1 MASSVKICCGRGGGG
16 SACAVRCDRRT
27 VTSRLAP
34 CAVQVTK
41 RRNLSEIGKIS
52 MTMADLEPIPAAKIE
67 RTRIGERKRGGS
79 VVSREKLDEWLRD
92 SVVEIVKNLRESP
105 LLVHL
110 YAESNGALTTTATNP
125 EAEDWPAME
134 GRWDRGEER
143 TPEGVILVEK
153 LADENV
159 AERDLDSEEDDDYGG
174 ACGEGTSAWGIV
186 AQGRGTD
193 NGPVCYLL
201 KTTRVGS
208 GMGTVC
214 THFCLVKVKSFR
226 ETAVSQFKN
235 SWLVQT
241 GQ

>member
-1 MASSVKICCGRGGGG
+1 MTSIRSGGGGGG
-16 SACAVRCDRRT
+16 SARAVRSDRRT
-27 VTSRLAP
+27 VTVGSP
-34 CAVQVTK
+34 CVVPVIN
-41 RRNLSEIGKIS
+41 RRSWVETGKIS
-52 MTMADLEPIPAAKIE
+52 MTMSMADMAPPVK
-67 RTRIGERKRGGS
+67 IGERKRGGS
-79 VVSREKLDEWLRD
+79 VVSREKIEEWLRA

-110 YAESNGALTTTATNP
+110 YAEANGGLSTTAKNP
-125 EAEDWPAME
+125 EAEDWKAMV
-134 GRWDRGEER
+134 GRWGRGEER
-143 TPEGVILVEK
+143 TPEGVIFVEK
-153 LADENV
+153 LADDEN
-159 AERDLDSEEDDDYGG
+159 DHDGYNG
-174 ACGEGTSAWGIV
+174 GEGATSAWGIV

-193 NGPVCYLL
+193 CGPVCYLL

-226 ETAVSQFKN
+226 ETALSQLNN

>member
-1 MASSVKICCGRGGGG
+1 MASSARICCGGGG

-27 VTSRLAP
+27 VTAP
-34 CAVQVTK
+34 SSCVVPVNN
-41 RRNLSEIGKIS
+41 RRNCFEIGKVS
-52 MTMADLEPIPAAKIE
+52 MTMADLGPTPAVKIE
-67 RTRIGERKRGGS
+67 KTNIGERKRGGS

-110 YAESNGALTTTATNP
+110 YAEANGGLTTTATSP

-134 GRWDRGEER
+134 RKWGRGEER
-143 TPEGVILVEK
+143 TPEGVIFVEK
-153 LADENV
+153 LADDDV
-159 AERDLDSEEDDDYGG
+159 ADRDPNSEGDDDYGG

-193 NGPVCYLL
+193 CGPVCYLL

-226 ETAVSQFKN
+226 ETAVSQLNN

>member
-1 MASSVKICCGRGGGG
+1 MASIRCGGGGG

-27 VTSRLAP
+27 VTPVRSSSCVVP
-34 CAVQVTK
+34 VIN
-41 RRNLSEIGKIS
+41 RRNWVETGKIS
-52 MTMADLEPIPAAKIE
+52 MTMTMTADLTPVSN
-67 RTRIGERKRGGS
+67 GERKRGGS
-79 VVSREKLDEWLRD
+79 VVSREKIEQWLRD

-110 YAESNGALTTTATNP
+110 YAEANGGLSTTATSP
-125 EAEDWPAME
+125 EEGDWEAME
-134 GRWDRGEER
+134 GRWDRGEEK
-143 TPEGVILVEK
+143 TPEGVIFVEK
-153 LADENV
+153 LGD
-159 AERDLDSEEDDDYGG
+159 DEDDDHDDGYNGG
-174 ACGEGTSAWGIV
+174 ESGTSAWGIV

-193 NGPVCYLL
+193 CGPVCYLL

-226 ETAVSQFKN
+226 ETAMSQLNN

>member
-1 MASSVKICCGRGGGG
+1 MASIRCGGGRGG

-27 VTSRLAP
+27 VTVRSSCVVP
-34 CAVQVTK
+34 VIN
-41 RRNLSEIGKIS
+41 RRSWVETGKIS
-52 MTMADLEPIPAAKIE
+52 MTTMMAELTPVKN
-67 RTRIGERKRGGS
+67 GGRKRGGA
-79 VVSREKLDEWLRD
+79 VVSREKLEQWLRD

-105 LLVHL
+105 LLLHL
-110 YAESNGALTTTATNP
+110 YAEANGGLSTTATTNP
-125 EAEDWPAME
+125 VEGDWEAME
-134 GRWDRGEER
+134 GRWERGEEE
-143 TPEGVILVEK
+143 TPEGVIFVEK
-153 LADENV
+153 LAD
-159 AERDLDSEEDDDYGG
+159 DEEDDHDADGYNGG
-174 ACGEGTSAWGIV
+174 ERSGTSAWGIV

-193 NGPVCYLL
+193 CGPVCYLL

-226 ETAVSQFKN
+226 ETAMSQLNN

>member
-1 MASSVKICCGRGGGG
+1 MAASARICGGGGG
-16 SACAVRCDRRT
+16 SACAVRCDRRP
-27 VTSRLAP
+27 VTARSP
-34 CAVQVTK
+34 CVVPVTNG
-41 RRNLSEIGKIS
+41 RNFCEIGKIS
-52 MTMADLEPIPAAKIE
+52 MTMDDLVPPSAAVKID
-67 RTRIGERKRGGS
+67 RMKIGERKRGGS
-79 VVSREKLDEWLRD
+79 VVSRERLDVWLRD

-110 YAESNGALTTTATNP
+110 YAEANGGLTTTATNP
-125 EAEDWPAME
+125 EAEDWPVME
-134 GRWDRGEER
+134 GRWERGEER

-153 LADENV
+153 LADGDV
-159 AERDLDSEEDDDYGG
+159 ADREGDDDYDEINDGG

-186 AQGRGTD
+186 AQGRGMYS
-193 NGPVCYLL
+193 GPVCYLL

-226 ETAVSQFKN
+226 ETAMSQLNN

>member
-1 MASSVKICCGRGGGG
+1 MAASARICCGGG

-27 VTSRLAP
+27 LNLNSRSSCVVPVTN
-34 CAVQVTK
+34 
-41 RRNLSEIGKIS
+41 RRNRCEIGKVS
-52 MTMADLEPIPAAKIE
+52 MSMDDLTPPSAAVKIE
-67 RTRIGERKRGGS
+67 RIGERKRGGS
-79 VVSREKLDEWLRD
+79 VVSREKLDVWLRD

-105 LLVHL
+105 LLMHL
-110 YAESNGALTTTATNP
+110 YAEANGGLTTTATNP
-125 EAEDWPAME
+125 EAEDWPEME
-134 GRWDRGEER
+134 RKWDRGEER
-143 TPEGVILVEK
+143 TPEGVIFVEK
-153 LADENV
+153 LSDGDIA
-159 AERDLDSEEDDDYGG
+159 DDDDHDGG
-174 ACGEGTSAWGIV
+174 AWGIV

-193 NGPVCYLL
+193 SGPPVCYLL

-226 ETAVSQFKN
+226 ETAMSQLNN

>member
-1 MASSVKICCGRGGGG
+1 MTSIRCRGGGGGG
-16 SACAVRCDRRT
+16 SACAVRSDRRT
-27 VTSRLAP
+27 FTVRSSCVVPVLN
-34 CAVQVTK
+34 
-41 RRNLSEIGKIS
+41 RRNWADTGKVS
-52 MTMADLEPIPAAKIE
+52 MTAADMAPVK
-67 RTRIGERKRGGS
+67 IGERKRGGS
-79 VVSREKLDEWLRD
+79 VVSRERIEQWLRD

-110 YAESNGALTTTATNP
+110 YAEANGGLSTTAKNP
-125 EAEDWPAME
+125 EAEDWKAMV
-134 GRWDRGEER
+134 GRWGRGEER
-143 TPEGVILVEK
+143 TPEGVIFVEK
-153 LADENV
+153 LADDEG
-159 AERDLDSEEDDDYGG
+159 DDDHGG
-174 ACGEGTSAWGIV
+174 YNGGEGATSAWGIV

-193 NGPVCYLL
+193 CGPVCYLL

-226 ETAVSQFKN
+226 ETAMSQLNN

>member
-1 MASSVKICCGRGGGG
+1 MASSVRICCGGGN
-16 SACAVRCDRRT
+16 ACAVRCDRRT
-27 VTSRLAP
+27 VTARSSSCVLP
-34 CAVQVTK
+34 VIN
-41 RRNLSEIGKIS
+41 RRNWYEIGKVS
-52 MTMADLEPIPAAKIE
+52 MAMADLAPTHQAVKLE
-67 RTRIGERKRGGS
+67 RTNIGERKRGGS
-79 VVSREKLDEWLRD
+79 VVSREKIDEWLRD

-110 YAESNGALTTTATNP
+110 YAEANGGLTTTATNP
-125 EAEDWPAME
+125 EAEEWTAME

-153 LADENV
+153 LADDEV
-159 AERDLDSEEDDDYGG
+159 EDRDQNSEGEDYGG
-174 ACGEGTSAWGIV
+174 ESTSAWGIV

-193 NGPVCYLL
+193 CGPVCYLL

-226 ETAVSQFKN
+226 ETAVSQLNN

>member
-1 MASSVKICCGRGGGG
+1 
-16 SACAVRCDRRT
+16 
-27 VTSRLAP
+27 
-34 CAVQVTK
+34 
-41 RRNLSEIGKIS
+41 
-52 MTMADLEPIPAAKIE
+52 MTMADLAPTPAVKLE
-67 RTRIGERKRGGS
+67 RTNIGERKRGGS

-110 YAESNGALTTTATNP
+110 YAEANGALTTTATSP
-125 EAEDWPAME
+125 EAEDWPALE

-153 LADENV
+153 LADDEV
-159 AERDLDSEEDDDYGG
+159 ADQELEGDDYGG
-174 ACGEGTSAWGIV
+174 ACGESTRAWGIV

-193 NGPVCYLL
+193 CSPVCYLL

-226 ETAVSQFKN
+226 ETTVSQLNN

>member
-1 MASSVKICCGRGGGG
+1 MTSIRSGGGGGG
-16 SACAVRCDRRT
+16 SARAVRCDRRT
-27 VTSRLAP
+27 VTVGSP
-34 CAVQVTK
+34 CVVPVIN
-41 RRNLSEIGKIS
+41 RRSWVETGKIS
-52 MTMADLEPIPAAKIE
+52 MTMSMADMAPPVK
-67 RTRIGERKRGGS
+67 IGERKRGGS
-79 VVSREKLDEWLRD
+79 VVSREKIEEWLRA

-110 YAESNGALTTTATNP
+110 YAEANGGLSTTAKNP
-125 EAEDWPAME
+125 EAEDWKAMV
-134 GRWDRGEER
+134 GRWGRGEER
-143 TPEGVILVEK
+143 TPEGVIFVEK
-153 LADENV
+153 LADDEN
-159 AERDLDSEEDDDYGG
+159 DHDGYNG
-174 ACGEGTSAWGIV
+174 GEGATSAWGIV

-193 NGPVCYLL
+193 CGPVCYLL

-226 ETAVSQFKN
+226 ETALSQLNN

>member
-1 MASSVKICCGRGGGG
+1 MASICCGGGRGGR
-16 SACAVRCDRRT
+16 ARAVRSDRRT
-27 VTSRLAP
+27 VTVRSPCVAP
-34 CAVQVTK
+34 VIN
-41 RRNLSEIGKIS
+41 RRSWVESGKIS
-52 MTMADLEPIPAAKIE
+52 MTMSMADMAPPVK
-67 RTRIGERKRGGS
+67 IGERKRGGS
-79 VVSREKLDEWLRD
+79 VVSREKIEEWLRA

-110 YAESNGALTTTATNP
+110 YAEANGGLSTTAKNP
-125 EAEDWPAME
+125 EAEDWKAMV
-134 GRWDRGEER
+134 GRWGRGEER
-143 TPEGVILVEK
+143 TPEGVIFVEK
-153 LADENV
+153 L
-159 AERDLDSEEDDDYGG
+159 DDDEGDDHGG
-174 ACGEGTSAWGIV
+174 FNGGEGATSAWGIV

-193 NGPVCYLL
+193 CGPVCYLL

-226 ETAVSQFKN
+226 ETALSQLNN